1 LADNIRRNNPDSVHK
16 PMGYTH
22 AVEVRGGRTVYVSG
36 QVALDRD
43 GKLVGPGDMRAQ
55 TVQVFENLRS
65 ILASLG
71 GDFGDVVK
79 LTYYVLD
86 AGQVTIVREVRQ
98 QVLDAERLPASTFVE
113 VGRLAR
119 EDFLVE
125 IEAIAV
131 LSE

>member
-1 LADNIRRNNPDSVHK
+1 
-16 PMGYTH
+16 MGYTH